1 MKLEKSKDVLVH
13 INCFKEEGN
22 VFYKK
27 GEVDEALEKYGF
39 AGFSLHA
46 LKLKRRTT
54 KLISLRQH
62 LCTMVLNFNSQ
73 NVKALFWRALAAI
86 ELGRHDLAFWDL
98 SLANEVEPSNQ
109 EVEKKLNHVKNL
121 LHNPSIE
128 LAQDTGSADLDLNPS
143 LPRNSSVGR
152 ILKDESNRLVDC
164 EVGAR
169 NDKKGGESPPKVKQA
184 KVY

>member
-1 MKLEKSKDVLVH
+1 MNLEKPKDVLVH

-27 GEVDEALEKYGF
+27 REVDEALEKYGF
-39 AGFSLHA
+39 AGVFFTCLEVKKEDDKVDFFASA
-46 LKLKRRTT
+46 LG
-54 KLISLRQH
+54 Q

-86 ELGRHDLAFWDL
+86 ELGRHDLAFWEL
-98 SLANEVEPSNQ
+98 SLANEVELSNQ

-128 LAQDTGSADLDLNPS
+128 LA
-143 LPRNSSVGR
+143 
-152 ILKDESNRLVDC
+152 
-164 EVGAR
+164 
-169 NDKKGGESPPKVKQA
+169 
-184 KVY
+184 